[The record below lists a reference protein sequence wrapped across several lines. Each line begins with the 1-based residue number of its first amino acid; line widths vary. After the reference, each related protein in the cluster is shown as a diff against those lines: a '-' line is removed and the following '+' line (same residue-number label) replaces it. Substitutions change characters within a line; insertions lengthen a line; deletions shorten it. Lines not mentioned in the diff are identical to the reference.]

1 MISAINNGHVI
12 LANLIHSCW
21 SLMCQEKGLLLR
33 HNFREENAI
42 ADSLAKEAKKQENKQ
57 YLPGRTKLFVAPP
70 FFVDQ
75 MLTKDMRE
83 ECKSL
88 KQLPISVCTMLR
100 TLGNQNIA
108 SDINFL
114 HVGPSCPNVITSD
127 TMLCDMLNDA

>member
-108 SDINFL
+108 SDTIIAFCIKGYL
-114 HVGPSCPNVITSD
+114 APMSLQVTLCYVI
-127 TMLCDMLNDA
+127 C